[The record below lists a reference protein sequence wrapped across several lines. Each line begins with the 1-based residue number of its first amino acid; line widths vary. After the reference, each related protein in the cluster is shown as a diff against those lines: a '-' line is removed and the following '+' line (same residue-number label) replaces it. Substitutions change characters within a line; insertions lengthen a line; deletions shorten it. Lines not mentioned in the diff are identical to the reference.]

1 MLTSSA
7 AMTSS
12 TVVMTSSLWD
22 RPLQSLQ
29 SRLQSSF
36 LGFRKLPPNVN
47 KMCSNANFTS
57 AQRQEG
63 ARIISLLSRG
73 ETEAQKKVA

>member
-1 MLTSSA
+1 MRYPSCADLICCDDIIIF
-7 AMTSS
+7 
-12 TVVMTSSLWD
+12 VD

-47 KMCSNANFTS
+47 KMCSNANFTT